1 MMKRRTLL
9 AGMLG
14 APALLGATP
23 EVPRRRL
30 GRTDLS
36 VSVLGFGCAPGLK
49 DAALYRRAIDLGVN
63 YFHVGDRDPKF
74 DRDVLRGLRPDRRRI
89 VIGLMTRAADT
100 TGPAIDSLLADT
112 GVGAIDI
119 WYLISPKPEDL
130 TGAAMEALVSARK
143 AGKVR
148 HIGISTHSLAADT
161 ARITAPGSTVEVVMM
176 TYNFLS
182 PAADV
187 QNIERLRSAG
197 VGIIPMKTMGGGF
210 RMTDTAVPAAIA
222 RWIAADRLL
231 DCAPVAVDTV
241 AQLQQNVAA
250 LARNFDDSDRALL
263 NSQKAVASDRF
274 CRLCGSCRDACP
286 RSVPTS
292 DLVRCAMYAEGYR
305 DVPRARAE
313 LAMLRDPGCGDCAAC
328 VVQCPH
334 GVAVPQRVSF
344 ARTLPA

>member
-1 MMKRRTLL
+1 MKRRTLL

-14 APALLGATP
+14 APALLAATP
-23 EVPRRRL
+23 EIPRRRL
-30 GRTDLS
+30 GHTGLS
-36 VSVLGFGCAPGLK
+36 VSVVGFGCAPGLK
-49 DAALYRRAIDLGVN
+49 DAAIYRSAIDLGVN

-74 DRDVLRGLRPDRRRI
+74 DRDVLRTLRPLRQRI
-89 VIGLMTRAADT
+89 LIGLMTRAADT
-100 TGPAIDSLLADT
+100 TVPAIDSLLADT

-130 TGAAMEALVSARK
+130 TGAAMEALVSARR

-148 HIGISTHSLAADT
+148 HIGISTHSLAADA

-187 QNIERLRSAG
+187 QNIERLRAAG
-197 VGIIPMKTMGGGF
+197 VGIVPMKTMGGGF
-210 RMTDTAVPAAIA
+210 RMTDTGVPAAIA

-241 AQLQQNVAA
+241 EQLQQNVAA
-250 LARNFDDSDRALL
+250 LGRSFDDVDRALL
-263 NSQKAVASDRF
+263 NSQRAVASYRF
-274 CRLCGSCRDACP
+274 CRLCGSCRGACP
-286 RSVPTS
+286 RGVPTS

-305 DVPRARAE
+305 DVQRARAE
-313 LAMLRDPGCGDCAAC
+313 LARLHDPGCGDCTGC
-328 VVQCPH
+328 IVKCPH
-334 GVAVPQRVSF
+334 GVAIPQRVNF
-344 ARTLPA
+344 ARALLA